1 MNPALVSL
9 LSIFSLAVPAAA
21 TADTVAPAIS
31 VPTTRVKIVVSA
43 SGEIKNLV
51 YQNLAESLNQIGG
64 VQVVDELPRWTIQ
77 VVTSTLQDNE
87 GQIQGV
93 GMSFVILEHGPQMQ
107 MLATMAQAWRYVM
120 AADFLQDEFIKQG
133 MRELIR
139 RVDSWQT
146 TPDLTIL
153 SDHKMCVIAVNQI
166 PAACQDIVSNLGVRF
181 QHPSTVQNTV
191 APSGSGQPAA
201 MAMQQ

>member
-9 LSIFSLAVPAAA
+9 LLTFSLAVPAM
-21 TADTVAPAIS
+21 ADGASTPVVSGPA
-31 VPTTRVKIVVSA
+31 TRVRITISA
-43 SGEIKNLV
+43 SEEIRNLI
-51 YQNLAESLNQIGG
+51 YQQLAESLNQLGG
-64 VQVVDELPRWTIQ
+64 VQVVEELPRWTIQ
-77 VVTSTLQDNE
+77 VVTSTLQDAD
-87 GQIQGV
+87 GRIQGV

-139 RVDSWQT
+139 RVDSWQS

-153 SDHKMCVIAVNQI
+153 SDHKMCVIPVDQI
-166 PAACQDIVSNLGVRF
+166 PEACRDIVSNLGVQF
-181 QHPSTVQNTV
+181 QHASTVQNTV
-191 APSGSGQPAA
+191 APAGSTQPMV
-201 MAMQQ
+201 MAMQ